1 LSRNYIR
8 AIKLEV
14 GSSGGS
20 TLDMSQLRIKFYVR
34 QSSVQSLNSAEFRV
48 YNMKKDT
55 AQLVAGKNSEFK
67 AIKLDA
73 GYQDN
78 CANIYKGSIIHTRTG
93 RENPVNTYAD
103 FYCRDGDQGYN
114 WGIVN
119 KTFAA
124 GSTQR
129 DHVDEILK
137 VLKPFGITEGTIK
150 GLSDQ
155 KYPRPVVLYGMARD
169 TMRII
174 SRSNEAAWYILNNKL
189 FHIPYQ
195 DPGEGDAF
203 KLNANTGLIG
213 MPQETQT
220 GIVVTALINPQFAVG
235 KQLIIDEKSIQRAPW
250 GLNYGDT
257 INNLKLDQ
265 LGTSDG
271 VYKIFSIEWRGDTH
285 ETEWYA
291 TMVCHGAISGTP
303 PASSTKLVT
312 TGT

>member
-1 LSRNYIR
+1 MSRNYIR
-8 AIKLEV
+8 KIKLEV
-14 GSSGGS
+14 GSSGGA
-20 TLDMSQLRIKFYVR
+20 TLDVSKMRIKFYVR
-34 QSSVQSLNSAEFRV
+34 QSSIQSLNSAEFRV
-48 YNMKKDT
+48 FNLAKDT
-55 AQLVAGKNSEFK
+55 AQMVAGKDSEFK

-73 GYQDN
+73 GYEDN
-78 CANIYKGSIIHTRTG
+78 CSTIYQGSIIHTRTG
-93 RENPVNTYAD
+93 RENPVNTYVD
-103 FYCRDGDQGYN
+103 FYCRDGDKAYN

-129 DHVDEILK
+129 EHVDEILR

-155 KYPRPVVLYGMARD
+155 KYPRPVVMYGMARD
-169 TMRII
+169 FLRTIG
-174 SRSNEAAWYILNNKL
+174 RSNEAAWYILNNKL
-189 FHIPYQ
+189 FHMPYADQ
-195 DPGEGDAF
+195 GEGDGF
-203 KLNANTGLIG
+203 RLNANTGLIG

-250 GLNYGDT
+250 GLNYGDD

-291 TMVCHGAISGTP
+291 TMICHGSITGTP